1 MKITL
6 TDDGFHIE
14 ERMAWKLFST
24 GMIAFVALLVA
35 SALNLAPIMLILL
48 AVVGSSAILI
58 GLIQQVRNRL
68 ETIAAAKLLA
78 LPPMQ
83 VED

>member
-14 ERMAWKLFST
+14 ERMAWKQFSI
-24 GMIAFVALLVA
+24 GMIAFVAMLVA
-35 SALNLAPIMLILL
+35 TALNLKPIMLVL
-48 AVVGSSAILI
+48 AVVGSSAMLI

-68 ETIAAAKLLA
+68 ETIKAAKLLA
-78 LPPMQ
+78 LPPMR
-83 VED
+83 V